1 MAENNKNQ
9 VLDMGKTAFSLFSF
23 KTKMIIIGVAIS
35 IFIVVIVPVVAI
47 MGLFSNND
55 KQSTQGQGGGN
66 SSNNITV
73 NEVIPPESLKK
84 YINAKFPMPFE
95 TWASNKDVV
104 TSKYSPS
111 RTITVNGVTKTS
123 PHTGIDLVVISISNP
138 KICAVLGGK
147 VVVAKAGSTGYGNY
161 VVIEHTLEDNSII
174 YTLYAHMKQGS
185 IMVAEGS
192 QVQEGQVLGIMG
204 STGNSTG
211 NHLHFEIRVGENSS
225 SKTVDPFPYLFGE

>member
-9 VLDMGKTAFSLFSF
+9 VLNMGKTTFSIFPF
-23 KTKMIIIGVAIS
+23 KTKMIIIGVALS
-35 IFIVVIVPVVAI
+35 IFIVVIVPVAAI
-47 MGLFSNND
+47 MGMFSSNN
-55 KQSTQGQGGGN
+55 KQSIQGQGGS

-95 TWASNKDVV
+95 TWDSNKDVV

-147 VVVAKAGSTGYGNY
+147 VVVAKAGNTGYGNY

-174 YTLYAHMKQGS
+174 YTLYAHMKQGT
-185 IMVAEGS
+185 IMVAEGI
-192 QVQEGQVLGIMG
+192 QVQAGQVLGIMG